1 MYYSLYIIAAAAAV
15 FVAEIIAPQ
24 AMLSLFAFTPAKALL
39 MPWVFITSVFM
50 HAGPFHLFLNM
61 FALFM
66 FGPLLEHKVGSRKFL
81 YLFLAAG
88 IIGNIGYFLYAYALG
103 DPAIPGIGAS
113 GAIYGVL
120 GALAVL
126 EPNLPVLAYPFFLP
140 VPLWMAAIGWIF
152 IEFVSIGA
160 QDLVGRAAHL
170 GGIFLG
176 IAYAFLLKKKTR
188 RLLEFWE

>member
-1 MYYSLYIIAAAAAV
+1 MYYSLYIIAAAVIVFIAEMTAAKPM
-15 FVAEIIAPQ
+15 FF
-24 AMLSLFAFTPAKALL
+24 LFAFTPSTALF
-39 MPWVFITSVFM
+39 MPWTFITSVFM
-50 HAGPFHLFLNM
+50 HAGLFHLFLNM

-66 FGPLLEHKVGSRKFL
+66 FGPVLEHRMGSKKFL

-88 IIGNIGYFLYAYALG
+88 IVGNIGYFLYAYTIG
-103 DPAIPGIGAS
+103 DPAVPGIGAS

-126 EPNLPVLAYPFFLP
+126 EPNLPVFAYPFFLP
-140 VPLWMAAIGWIF
+140 VPLWIAAIGWIF

-160 QDLVGRAAHL
+160 PDLVGRAAHL

-176 IAYAFLLKKKTR
+176 IAYAYALKKKTMQM
-188 RLLEFWE
+188 LEWE